1 MMPDM
6 KTRAALVALL
16 CVVVVARD
24 TNADEPVRHVVKAN
38 ESCSSIALRY
48 YGDTRFVELLHGAN
62 PEVTK
67 TPPPHI
73 LREGMVLVIPPKPSA
88 STGPDAQLTTVRNQV
103 DVLSPETKP
112 GKPNDPLFR
121 GNRVSTQ
128 AASAADVTFRDETQV
143 KLGERTLVIIL
154 GDARSAA
161 TKVNATSETQL
172 VTGNLR
178 AFMAGPRKDVPAPG
192 SPAPSPAPL
201 PASLPAPSPASAA
214 VGTDAARVRI
224 YDGEAQVTAD
234 ALKTTRLA
242 VYGGSST
249 IDARGT
255 TREVA
260 RGFGSKAELG
270 HTPTPARPLPP
281 PPHWSTPPQL
291 VVVDGGSATIVGEY
305 DVTPK
310 PDQKIGG
317 WHAQI
322 ARDGIFRDVAVD
334 ARVKSGVHRLDVQP
348 PGPGRYYVRV
358 SAVDDD
364 DFEGPFGPIACTL
377 VVKATETALPTDGG
391 RPARRRIELEP
402 PDAFCVRV
410 GNVAL
415 ARIDGPLVV
424 GATEPV
430 RLRCAPQGTGPTML
444 IAFDGPSGRLD
455 QGTGNKP

>member
-1 MMPDM
+1 M
-6 KTRAALVALL
+6 KRYAVLGAALA
-16 CVVVVARD
+16 CVSPLVARD
-24 TNADEPVRHVVKAN
+24 TRADEPVRHVVKAN
-38 ESCSSIALRY
+38 DSCSSIALRY
-48 YGDTRFVELLHGAN
+48 YGDTRFVDLLHGAN
-62 PEVTK
+62 PEITK

-73 LREGMVLVIPPKPSA
+73 LREGMILVIPPKPTT

-143 KLGERTLVIIL
+143 KLG
-154 GDARSAA
+154 DARSAA

-178 AFMAGPRKDVPAPG
+178 AFMPGPRKD
-192 SPAPSPAPL
+192 
-201 PASLPAPSPASAA
+201 ASAPA
-214 VGTDAARVRI
+214 AAIATDAARVKV
-224 YDGEAQVTAD
+224 YDGEAQISAD
-234 ALKTTRLA
+234 AVKTTRLA

-270 HTPTPARPLPP
+270 HAPTPPRPLPAAP
-281 PPHWSTPPQL
+281 LWSTSPQL
-291 VVVDGGSATIVGEY
+291 VIVDGTAATIVGEY
-305 DVTPK
+305 DVTAK
-310 PDQKIGG
+310 QDQKIGG
-317 WHAQI
+317 WHTQI
-322 ARDGIFRDVAVD
+322 ARDGIFRDIAVD
-334 ARVKSGVHRLDVQP
+334 AMVRSGVRRLDVQP

-358 SAVDDD
+358 SAIDDD
-364 DFEGPFGPIACTL
+364 NFEGPFGPIACTL
-377 VVKATETALPTDGG
+377 VVKAIETALPGS
-391 RPARRRIELEP
+391 RRRLEFEP

-410 GNVAL
+410 GNVPL

-430 RLRCAPQGTGPTML
+430 RVRCAPQGTGPTTL
-444 IAFDGPSGRLD
+444 LTFDGAAVAPR
-455 QGTGNKP
+455 